1 MLARA
6 RVITLIFAITTLCSA
21 DSLTLRSGRVVHGQY
36 LGGDARQIKMAIGDR
51 VETFDIADVTNLQFG
66 GGEKLSSD
74 DSRLAPLPP
83 PPPPPDAPPQQ
94 QQTAPPL
101 QPQSPAYGA
110 PPQQSAASYP
120 SSSNSASYPPS
131 TTSYPPST
139 TSGMQI
145 PSGTTITVRMIDG
158 VDSEQSRLG
167 QTYRASVDEPVI
179 VNGQTIISRGSD
191 CVARLVED
199 QDSGKFAGRTILKLD
214 LQQVMVNGKMI
225 DVTTGDVTQASSSR
239 GARTA
244 KVVGGTTALG
254 AIIGALG
261 GGGKGAAIGA
271 ASGAAVGGA
280 AEVLTKGQRVKIPSE
295 TRLSFTL
302 QQPANL

>member
-1 MLARA
+1 MLA
-6 RVITLIFAITTLCSA
+6 RVITLILAITTLCTA

-36 LGGDARQIKMAIGDR
+36 LGGDSRQIRMAVGDR
-51 VETFDIADVTNLQFG
+51 VERFDIADVTNLQFG
-66 GGEKLSSD
+66 GGERLSSD
-74 DSRLAPLPP
+74 DSRLAPVPP
-83 PPPPPDAPPQQ
+83 PPPPPDAPQQQAQQAQYAPPPEQQPQYTPPP

-110 PPQQSAASYP
+110 PAPQQSAP
-120 SSSNSASYPPS
+120 
-131 TTSYPPST
+131 
-139 TSGMQI
+139 QI
-145 PSGTTITVRMIDG
+145 PSGTTIIVRMIDG

-199 QDSGKFAGRTILKLD
+199 QDSGKFTGRTILKLD
-214 LQQVMVNGKMI
+214 LQQVMVNGRMI

-239 GARTA
+239 GSRTA